1 MEPEIENVNT
11 LKPFNFHNS
20 TTAYLRWPWSNN
32 GEIHLTF
39 VFNFKVWQKSRFHVR
54 TLACIQT
61 QAVVFSLPQDIW
73 PMMIST
79 PLNDVNITIYHP
91 FRYIPRRGYRFA
103 HIHFGCFCR
112 SGDQWAFHSI
122 SVTWFWVVFSNEV
135 TKMLRNSFFYFF
147 KVHIC
152 ILRRPQIL
160 AKSPL

>member
-1 MEPEIENVNT
+1 MKINVRSFKWSLQVKNVNS
-11 LKPFNFHNS
+11 LKLFNFHNS

-39 VFNFKVWQKSRFHVR
+39 VFNLKVWQKSRFHVR

-91 FRYIPRRGYRFA
+91 FRYSYRQGYCLAYILFR
-103 HIHFGCFCR
+103 CFCR
-112 SGDQWAFHSI
+112 SGDLGVWLSQP
-122 SVTWFWVVFSNEV
+122 VLVVSGFSE
-135 TKMLRNSFFYFF
+135 LPRIY
-147 KVHIC
+147 I
-152 ILRRPQIL
+152 R
-160 AKSPL
+160 

>member
-91 FRYIPRRGYRFA
+91 FWYIPRQVHSVAKVYAVLPFYDVKYL
-103 HIHFGCFCR
+103 C
-112 SGDQWAFHSI
+112 SGGREWGREESHS
-122 SVTWFWVVFSNEV
+122 
-135 TKMLRNSFFYFF
+135 
-147 KVHIC
+147 H
-152 ILRRPQIL
+152 
-160 AKSPL
+160 